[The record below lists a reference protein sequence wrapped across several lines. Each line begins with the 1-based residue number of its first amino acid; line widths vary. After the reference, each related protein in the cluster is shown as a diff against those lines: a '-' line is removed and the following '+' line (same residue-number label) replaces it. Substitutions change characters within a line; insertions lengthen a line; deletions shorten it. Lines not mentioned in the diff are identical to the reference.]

1 METHKNCFS
10 IQSVVIK
17 NLNLQDLSKI
27 ILCHSQSQYNLK
39 LQRKEKKTQIV
50 RNT

>member
-27 ILCHSQSQYNLK
+27 ILSQYNLK
-39 LQRKEKKTQIV
+39 LQRKEKKNSD
-50 RNT
+50 R